1 MEIGIL
7 IVIIGFVSIAYMF
20 ITAELEHR
28 KKHPKGASVRNEC
41 CNCKYFQ
48 KVQGRST
55 LGTCLFFFKSFKPWN
70 PACHR
75 WEKKGGFDE
84 D

>member
-1 MEIGIL
+1 MELGIL
-7 IVIIGFVSIAYMF
+7 IIIIGIAAIVYM
-20 ITAELEHR
+20 IVAAELEHR

-41 CNCKYFQ
+41 CNCKYFM
-48 KVQGRST
+48 KNQGSSIV
-55 LGTCLFFFKSFKPWN
+55 GTCTFFFKSFKPWN

-75 WEKKGGFDE
+75 WEKKGGYDE